1 MPYYISSLKVLESI
15 DELMSIIPL
24 VKGNKRDSFAYFLI
38 FSRYGINKSDPKP
51 ITDSE
56 ILNRAIFDVGGVFS
70 PNESVGKKSCVFFT
84 SFNCLTTAG
93 NSAEKEKCFFNKGTP
108 FPGLTQRIKD
118 TADNSLTDFL
128 LDIRKDE
135 NNKSFYTFKND
146 IENKIRN
153 AYDSRF
159 KLSAVLKWLYRYY
172 EFEKD
177 ELSLES
183 LFGKFLNDYNLSEN
197 QINELF
203 DYDLDGEPIELSGSF
218 IEGNEI
224 RNRLGIETIVEVEP
238 LDEDETSPIRP
249 VAIVSDELRLG
260 KKSNMAPS
268 QFKRLLEK
276 RKQVILCGVPGVGKS
291 YLVDQIEKRY
301 ENEYVVKKIQF
312 HPNYTYQD
320 FVWGQVLKDGNI
332 VEKKGEFLEFL
343 KEALSNPDKKYI
355 LFVDEINRAN
365 TSSVFGELLHALDRD
380 KEIKIRNGETI
391 RLPDNFYIVGTMN
404 TADRSIALVDYAVR
418 RRFWFVELFPD
429 YNLIDAKVTFEGEKI
444 LGSFL
449 RKMNEKIA
457 DTLKN
462 KNFMLGHSYFLS
474 VGHEGDL
481 GAEDVYEIFHFKLL
495 PMIEE
500 YCHSDP
506 RLISEIVPENLIEAS
521 IKEMPSEIRK
531 YVRNKD

>member
-1 MPYYISSLKVLESI
+1 MPYYISSLEVLESI
-15 DELMSIIPL
+15 DELMSITPL

-38 FSRYGINKSDPKP
+38 FSHYGINKSVPKS

-70 PNESVGKKSCVFFT
+70 PNESAGKKSCVFFT

-93 NSAEKEKCFFNKGTP
+93 NSEEKEKCFFNKGTR
-108 FPGLTQRIKD
+108 FLDLAKRIKD

-128 LDIRKDE
+128 LDVQKDG
-135 NNKSFYTFKND
+135 NNKSFYTFRSD
-146 IENKIRN
+146 IENTIRN

-172 EFEKD
+172 GFEEN
-177 ELSLES
+177 ELNLES

-203 DYDLDGEPIELSGSF
+203 DYDLDGEPVELSGGF

-238 LDEDETSPIRP
+238 LEEDETSPIRP
-249 VAIVSDELRLG
+249 VVIGPDELHLR
-260 KKSNMAPS
+260 KKNNITYP

-355 LFVDEINRAN
+355 LFLDEINRAN

-391 RLPDNFYIVGTMN
+391 KLPDNFHIVGTMN

-418 RRFWFVELFPD
+418 RRFWFVELLPD
-429 YNLIDAKVTFEGEKI
+429 YNLIDATVTFEGEKI

-449 RKMNEKIA
+449 RKMNEKIV

-474 VGHEGDL
+474 GGHEKDL
-481 GAEDVYEIFHFKLL
+481 GAEDVYEIFHFKLM

-506 RLISEIVPENLIEAS
+506 RLISEIVPENLRDAS
-521 IKEMPSEIRK
+521 IDELLSEIRE
-531 YVRNKD
+531 YVRNKN